1 MINMARVL
9 FLLLL
14 LGGLTFALPEDGQAK
29 KILKKNLQFLGGKK
43 KMAEVK
49 SLQIEHVNSRFKKA
63 VYTFAFPDK
72 FRHQVSAHYG
82 SLIFVASGQKGAIA
96 DSSPQGKITR
106 VEYLNRGLL
115 KELRYYAREFIFP
128 LIVPLEKEFKTVRF
142 LETKK
147 ISSGLLKGRSVNI
160 LEIQLKSGER
170 YEALFSKSY
179 HFLIMLRS
187 LLTYGKEKG
196 KMRTVFYEDYREV
209 QGIMVPHK
217 IYMRTTGG
225 PKKILNLKIKINPKV
240 PKNFWDIPTL
250 SKEK

>member
-1 MINMARVL
+1 MKNMARA

-14 LGGLTFALPEDGQAK
+14 VLGGLTFALPEDSQAK
-29 KILKKNLQFLGGKK
+29 KILKKNLQFLGGKE

-49 SLQIEHVNSRFKKA
+49 SLQIDQVNSRFKKA

-82 SLIFVASGQKGAIA
+82 SLIFLASEKKGAIV
-96 DSSPQGKITR
+96 DLSPQGKTLR
-106 VEYLNRGLL
+106 VEYLNPGLL

-128 LIVPLEKEFKTVRF
+128 LIVPLEEEFKTVRF

-147 ISSGLLKGRSVNI
+147 ISSGLLKGRTVNI
-160 LEIQLKSGER
+160 LEIQLKSGDR

-179 HFLIMLRS
+179 HFLLMLRS
-187 LLTYGKEKG
+187 ILPYGKEKG

-240 PKNFWDIPTL
+240 SRDFWNIPTL
-250 SKEK
+250 SKDK